1 MINECE
7 KHFLSLNARY
17 GEIVQLSFNSVHESS
32 LTSLFQFVDD
42 LTLWQ
47 AMLECR
53 ADTTI
58 LVSAIKE
65 YELGFQAAVCGQYRY
80 AFIAHRYFIEQM
92 CRFIYL
98 STNELHLRHWK
109 LGLRDVSWGALA
121 DKENG
126 IFSKIFIRAFY
137 PEIDD
142 EGVHILTIVSK
153 LYRESSEFVHGN
165 FNKISAIPDQIE
177 FNIEMLSKWLEFMGT
192 SKFIAL
198 FLLFMRFAKDIN
210 CVDIHKLED
219 MAREE
224 LSGIDGFNL
233 LFI

>member
-1 MINECE
+1 MKNVCE
-7 KHFLSLNARY
+7 EHFLSLNTRL
-17 GEIVQLSFNSVHESS
+17 GDIVKLSFNSKHESLLS
-32 LTSLFQFVDD
+32 NLFQFVDD

-47 AMLECR
+47 SMLKCR
-53 ADTTI
+53 TDTTI

-109 LGLRDVSWGALA
+109 LGLKDVSWVALT
-121 DKENG
+121 DRENG

-142 EGVHILTIVSK
+142 EGNHVLTIVSK
-153 LYRESSEFVHGN
+153 LYREASEFVHGN
-165 FNKISAIPDQIE
+165 FDKIKGIPSQIE
-177 FNIEMLSKWLEFMGT
+177 FNLEMLSKWLEFMET
-192 SKFIAL
+192 SKFVAL
-198 FLLFMRFAKDIN
+198 FLLFMRFAKDIDSA
-210 CVDIHKLED
+210 DIHKLED
-219 MAREE
+219 MARDE
-224 LSGIDGFNL
+224 LCGIEGFDL
-233 LFI
+233 LFL

>member
-1 MINECE
+1 MNNVCE
-7 KHFLSLNARY
+7 EHFLSLNTRF
-17 GEIVQLSFNSVHESS
+17 GEIITLSFNSKHEPLLS
-32 LTSLFQFVDD
+32 TLFQFVDD

-47 AMLECR
+47 SMLECH

-80 AFIAHRYFIEQM
+80 AFIAQRYFIEQI

-109 LGLRDVSWGALA
+109 LGLRDVSWGALT

-142 EGVHILTIVSK
+142 EGDRVLSIVSK
-153 LYRESSEFVHGN
+153 LYREASEFVHGN
-165 FNKISAIPDQIE
+165 FDKMKVIPSQIE
-177 FNIEMLSKWLEFMGT
+177 FNLEMLLKWLEFMET
-192 SKFIAL
+192 SKFVAL
-198 FLLFMRFAKDIN
+198 FLLFMRFSKDIDKAN
-210 CVDIHKLED
+210 IHKFED
-219 MAREE
+219 MARDE
-224 LSGIDGFNL
+224 LLGIEGFNL
-233 LFI
+233 LFL